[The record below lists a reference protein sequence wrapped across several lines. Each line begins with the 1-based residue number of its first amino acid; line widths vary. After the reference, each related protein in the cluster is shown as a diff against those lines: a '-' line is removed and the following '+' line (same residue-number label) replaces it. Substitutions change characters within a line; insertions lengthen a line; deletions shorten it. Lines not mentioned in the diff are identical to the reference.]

1 MTTDKDHR
9 RSLIL
14 AGAVII
20 ALLLVIYWL
29 AGALFP
35 FAITGVL
42 AYALYPVVKNL
53 ERVIPWRKRFPNVSR
68 GVAVGLVLLV
78 GAGII
83 GGILALVIPL
93 IGREVGD
100 FWVSFPNFFRA
111 ARLTLEQMNRE
122 YANRIP
128 GEIRQSIEDYLASAG
143 DVFAGAIQ
151 DAVVRVTGFI
161 SSALSLIIGLS
172 VGPIFLYYLL
182 KDHDRIATGLYTPV
196 PSAIRPHL
204 SNVGSIIN
212 QTLGAYIRGQLLLG
226 LVVGTLVA
234 VGLFLIGVPFPILLG
249 LVAGITELMPIIG
262 PWLGGAAGLLVTLA
276 TAPDKALFVLLLYL
290 GVQLL
295 ENSLLVPRIQGD
307 ALKLH
312 PIVVLVIIV
321 VGSQLFGLWGI
332 ILGPLLVAAARDIIR
347 YFVVEWSRPA
357 NVAEPVMIFETSGDL
372 GAEVGTEHDVAT
384 EPTTDQTQ

>member
-1 MTTDKDHR
+1 MNTDKSHR

-14 AGAVII
+14 AGAVIV

-35 FAITGVL
+35 FALTGVL
-42 AYALYPVVKNL
+42 AYALFPVVRSL
-53 ERVIPWRKRFPNVSR
+53 ERVMPWRERFPNASR
-68 GVAVGLVLLV
+68 GIAIGFVLVIVVAAFGGVLV
-78 GAGII
+78 
-83 GGILALVIPL
+83 LVIPF
-93 IGREVGD
+93 IAREATD
-100 FWVSFPNFFRA
+100 FWVSFPEFFRA
-111 ARLTLEQMNRE
+111 ARLTIEQLNRE

-128 GEIRQSIEDYLASAG
+128 AEVRQSVEDYLANAG
-143 DVFAGAIQ
+143 DILAGAIQ
-151 DAVVRVTGFI
+151 DAVVGVVGFV
-161 SSALSLIIGLS
+161 SSALSLVVGLS

-182 KDHDRIATGLYTPV
+182 KDHDRIATGLYAPF

-212 QTLGAYIRGQLLLG
+212 QTVGAYIRGQLVLG
-226 LVVGTLVA
+226 LIVGTLVA
-234 VGLFLIGVPFPILLG
+234 VGLFLLGVPFAVLLG

-262 PWLGGAAGLLVTLA
+262 PWIGGAAGGLVTLA

-290 GVQLL
+290 GIQLL

-312 PIVVLVIIV
+312 PIVILVIIV

-332 ILGPLLVAAARDIIR
+332 ILGPLLVAAARDIIK
-347 YFVVEWSRPA
+347 YFVLEWSRPIA
-357 NVAEPVMIFETSGDL
+357 VEAAATAVETSGNL
-372 GAEVGTEHDVAT
+372 GAEVGNEAND
-384 EPTTDQTQ
+384 EPSSPADEK